1 MGRSLYTYEQ
11 FLNEIY
17 HYEEVSAKQRL
28 LTVCAI
34 KAGASIE
41 ENESLKFFM
50 NEGYTD
56 ELFSLASFVNEESY
70 AEKFKALAQNAQEK
84 IKEKGKTYADKLSK
98 GTQIALKF
106 GGKILAPLK
115 SIIEKIGELLLKA
128 WDAVK
133 AATLSAIEKSKKEI
147 TEKVEHFLSNT
158 THKKDLIE
166 ELSNMKAVAVASVK
180 WATGGILD
188 SMQKS
193 AEKAATTDESL
204 YIASFESSFY
214 LAAAD
219 VIEHDYTYEE
229 IVEQLSLFENDH
241 GGVHIPFISSIL
253 KKLSSIPPFSLVHG
267 IEAKVN
273 KATEKGLNSFSIIAT
288 KIAGAPGPYQFPEM
302 ASLVGIVV
310 SHYVDEQLDINLE
323 KIAEL
328 AEHLFEI
335 AIPGFGIATR
345 CMKYG
350 SASLAVHG
358 VVQKIITEKKDK
370 E

>member
-1 MGRSLYTYEQ
+1 MYRFLFYWKYIQERTKNMGRSLYTYEQ

-147 TEKVEHFLSNT
+147 TETVEHFLSNT

-166 ELSNMKAVAVASVK
+166 D
-180 WATGGILD
+180 I
-188 SMQKS
+188 
-193 AEKAATTDESL
+193 
-204 YIASFESSFY
+204 IFY
-214 LAAAD
+214 L
-219 VIEHDYTYEE
+219 
-229 IVEQLSLFENDH
+229 L
-241 GGVHIPFISSIL
+241 
-253 KKLSSIPPFSLVHG
+253 
-267 IEAKVN
+267 
-273 KATEKGLNSFSIIAT
+273 
-288 KIAGAPGPYQFPEM
+288 
-302 ASLVGIVV
+302 
-310 SHYVDEQLDINLE
+310 
-323 KIAEL
+323 
-328 AEHLFEI
+328 I
-335 AIPGFGIATR
+335 AILIFIFFRKAND
-345 CMKYG
+345 
-350 SASLAVHG
+350 
-358 VVQKIITEKKDK
+358 KK
-370 E
+370 

>member
-1 MGRSLYTYEQ
+1 MYRFLFYWKYIQERTKNMGRSLYTYEQ

-115 SIIEKIGELLLKA
+115 SIIEKI
-128 WDAVK
+128 
-133 AATLSAIEKSKKEI
+133 
-147 TEKVEHFLSNT
+147 VEHFLSNT